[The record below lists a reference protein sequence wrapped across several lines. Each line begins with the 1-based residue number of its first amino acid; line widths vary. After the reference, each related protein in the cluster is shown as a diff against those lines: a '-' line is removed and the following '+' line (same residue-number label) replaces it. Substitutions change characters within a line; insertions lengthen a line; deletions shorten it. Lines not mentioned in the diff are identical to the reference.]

1 MLAKSPVFPCIYGTK
16 GLKANE
22 LIFQFLASEDLCAPA
37 IVQTIAAGLLA
48 YHAQAAS
55 LGKNTSLVVICVPP
69 TQKRSVDDYHI
80 LFWRMLKALRKLDP
94 KPWPADTPTETAAQR
109 WCFNFD
115 GIPSFT
121 GVLTPAHVNRRS
133 RYSSTLCL
141 IYQPRYIFDI
151 LFSSEKSRAAATST
165 VRGLVDKY
173 DEVPHS
179 PDISDYAQPG
189 TTESRQYFLLDE
201 NVSAVCPYGTLE
213 EEV

>member
-22 LIFQFLASEDLCAPA
+22 LSFLFLDSEDLCKPA
-37 IVQTIAAGLLA
+37 ILQAAANGLLA
-48 YHAQAAS
+48 YHALAAT
-55 LGKNTSLVVICVPP
+55 LGKNTSLVMIAAPP
-69 TQKRSVDDYHI
+69 TQTRSVDNYHD
-80 LFWRMLKALRKLDP
+80 LFWRFLKDLRKLDP
-94 KPWPADTPTETAAQR
+94 KPWPADTPTDTKAQR

-115 GIPSFT
+115 GVPSFT
-121 GVLTPAHVNRRS
+121 GVMTPAHENRRS

-151 LFSSEKSRAAATST
+151 LFVNEKSRFAATTT

-173 DEVPHS
+173 DDIPHS
-179 PDISDYAQPG
+179 PDISDYARPG

-201 NVSAVCPYGTLE
+201 NVPAVCPFETLE
-213 EEV
+213 EV